1 MRTKVRP
8 TAQRGKHLS
17 PFIMRNWHVC
27 IVVTAWLLTP
37 CISMHAQDSTPA
49 REHARTRAPQ
59 KNVPNTNVPNTKDGE
74 TKIANEAGPALC
86 VIKPDDP
93 GIATK
98 AGAALPKESD
108 GRDGMSKE
116 NNEATSGENL
126 SLQPAQQ
133 EWGKDQIH
141 LGVETNGREE
151 SRREKSESSG
161 GSELK
166 CTPHEGT
173 ANTEPAIPN

>member
-8 TAQRGKHLS
+8 TAQRCKRLS
-17 PFIMRNWHVC
+17 PFIIRNWHVC
-27 IVVTAWLLTP
+27 IVVTAWLLTT

-59 KNVPNTNVPNTKDGE
+59 KNVPNPKHGE
-74 TKIANEAGPALC
+74 TKIANEADPALC
-86 VIKPDDP
+86 VIKSDDA

-98 AGAALPKESD
+98 AGEASPKEGD
-108 GRDGMSKE
+108 GRNGMSNE

-126 SLQPAQQ
+126 SLQPAQP

-141 LGVETNGREE
+141 LSVETNLREE
-151 SRREKSESSG
+151 SRREKSESG
-161 GSELK
+161 AGSELK

-173 ANTEPAIPN
+173 AKPEPAIPN

>member
-8 TAQRGKHLS
+8 TARRCERLS
-17 PFIMRNWHVC
+17 SFIIRNWHVFI

-49 REHARTRAPQ
+49 REHARTRAAQ
-59 KNVPNTNVPNTKDGE
+59 KNVPNTKDGQA
-74 TKIANEAGPALC
+74 KIANEADPALC

-98 AGAALPKESD
+98 TGEALPKESD
-108 GRDGMSKE
+108 GQDRMSRVT
-116 NNEATSGENL
+116 NEAMSGENL
-126 SLQPAQQ
+126 SLQPARE

-141 LGVETNGREE
+141 LGAETNLREE
-151 SRREKSESSG
+151 SRREKSESSA

-166 CTPHEGT
+166 CTPHEGIT
-173 ANTEPAIPN
+173 NTEPALPN

>member
-1 MRTKVRP
+1 M
-8 TAQRGKHLS
+8 
-17 PFIMRNWHVC
+17 
-27 IVVTAWLLTP
+27 VVTAWLLTT

-49 REHARTRAPQ
+49 REHAGTRAAQ

-74 TKIANEAGPALC
+74 TKIANEADPALC

-98 AGAALPKESD
+98 TGEALPKESD
-108 GRDGMSKE
+108 GRDGMSRVT
-116 NNEATSGENL
+116 NEAMSGENL
-126 SLQPAQQ
+126 SLQPARE

-141 LGVETNGREE
+141 LGVETNLREE
-151 SRREKSESSG
+151 SRREKSESSA

-173 ANTEPAIPN
+173 ANTEPALPN

>member
-1 MRTKVRP
+1 MRTKVRT
-8 TAQRGKHLS
+8 TAQRCKRLS
-17 PFIMRNWHVC
+17 PFIIPNWHVS
-27 IVVTAWLLTP
+27 IVVTAWLLTT
-37 CISMHAQDSTPA
+37 CISMHAQDSKPA
-49 REHARTRAPQ
+49 REHTRTRAAQ
-59 KNVPNTNVPNTKDGE
+59 KNVPNTKDGV
-74 TKIANEAGPALC
+74 TKIANEADPALC

-98 AGAALPKESD
+98 TGEALPKESD
-108 GRDGMSKE
+108 GRDPMSRMS
-116 NNEATSGENL
+116 NEAMSRENL
-126 SLQPAQQ
+126 SSQPARE

-141 LGVETNGREE
+141 LGVETNLREE
-151 SRREKSESSG
+151 SRHEKSESSA

>member
-1 MRTKVRP
+1 M
-8 TAQRGKHLS
+8 AQRYQRLS
-17 PFIMRNWHVC
+17 PFIIRNWHVC
-27 IVVTAWLLTP
+27 IVVTAWLLAT

-49 REHARTRAPQ
+49 REHARTPVSQ
-59 KNVPNTNVPNTKDGE
+59 KNVPNAKDGE
-74 TKIANEAGPALC
+74 KKIANETDPALC

-98 AGAALPKESD
+98 TGEALPKESD

-126 SLQPAQQ
+126 SLQPARE

-141 LGVETNGREE
+141 LGVETNLREE
-151 SRREKSESSG
+151 SRREKSESSA

-166 CTPHEGT
+166 CTPHEGI
-173 ANTEPAIPN
+173 ANPEHALPN

>member
-8 TAQRGKHLS
+8 TAERGKRHS
-17 PFIMRNWHVC
+17 PFIIRNRHVC
-27 IVVTAWLLTP
+27 IVVTAWLLST

-49 REHARTRAPQ
+49 REHARTHAPQ
-59 KNVPNTNVPNTKDGE
+59 KNVPSTKDGE
-74 TKIANEAGPALC
+74 TKIANDAGPALC

-93 GIATK
+93 GITTK
-98 AGAALPKESD
+98 AGEASPKESD

-116 NNEATSGENL
+116 NNEANSGENL

-133 EWGKDQIH
+133 EWAKDQIQ
-141 LGVETNGREE
+141 LGVETNLREE
-151 SRREKSESSG
+151 SRREKSESSA

-166 CTPHEGT
+166 CKPHEGT
-173 ANTEPAIPN
+173 ANPEPALPN

>member
-8 TAQRGKHLS
+8 TAQNRCKHLS
-17 PFIMRNWHVC
+17 PFIIRNWHVC
-27 IVVTAWLLTP
+27 IVVTAWLLTT

-59 KNVPNTNVPNTKDGE
+59 KNVTNAKDGE
-74 TKIANEAGPALC
+74 TKIANETDPALC

-98 AGAALPKESD
+98 TGEALPKESD

-116 NNEATSGENL
+116 NNNEERSGENL

-141 LGVETNGREE
+141 LGVETNLREE
-151 SRREKSESSG
+151 SRREKSESSA

-173 ANTEPAIPN
+173 ATTQPAIPN

>member
-1 MRTKVRP
+1 MWTKVRP
-8 TAQRGKHLS
+8 TAQRCKCLS
-17 PFIMRNWHVC
+17 PFIIRNWHVC
-27 IVVTAWLLTP
+27 IVATAWLLTT
-37 CISMHAQDSTPA
+37 CISMHAQDSTPS
-49 REHARTRAPQ
+49 REHARTRAAQ
-59 KNVPNTNVPNTKDGE
+59 KNVSNTKDGE
-74 TKIANEAGPALC
+74 TKIANEADPALC

>member
-8 TAQRGKHLS
+8 TAQRCKQFS
-17 PFIMRNWHVC
+17 SFIIRNGHVS
-27 IVVTAWLLTP
+27 IVVTAWLLIT

-49 REHARTRAPQ
+49 REHARTRAAQ
-59 KNVPNTNVPNTKDGE
+59 KNVPNTKDKDRE
-74 TKIANEAGPALC
+74 TKIANEADPALC

-98 AGAALPKESD
+98 TGESVPKESD
-108 GRDGMSKE
+108 GRDRMSKE

-141 LGVETNGREE
+141 LGVETNLKEE
-151 SRREKSESSG
+151 SRREKSESSA

-166 CTPHEGT
+166 CTPHEAT